1 MRIRLLQILILF
13 LPFFVRAQDPVYT
26 ATFQK
31 SPSLSVGAQDASFS
45 PRGTWLLFTY
55 ASLGGKSYYELF
67 HLPTRK
73 RTGSGELPGT
83 VYSVT
88 WSEDEQQVALSLAG
102 RKVLVA
108 AVNSGF
114 KPLYTTSQEGE
125 PVFRKNT
132 LLLGPRT
139 PQPLYLFGFDSIQV
153 IDPSGRLL
161 RAYETEEYNSYVAG
175 WFDLLRNRFALLDVS
190 GDKYDL
196 YSDKGE
202 LKGTFPLPKLRISSG
217 HAPTADGALF
227 LYHNSDSLIAV
238 ETATGRI
245 LLRISPGQ
253 LASACFTPDNKAVLL
268 ATWDSLFLY
277 GMDGRIRRSR
287 PISKYYTQLGYTAF
301 GSLLVAVNREGYE
314 EFSCKD
320 YFPPDPPPPPKTAP
334 PVTTKP
340 AAPVSPVNKPVPVPP
355 SKPVWKLPYTIR
367 DFVVPFERDSF
378 FLYNA
383 ERGLRYHIK
392 YKRESNM
399 SLFANPYSY
408 IQNFGFSNESKYWNV
423 NVYTLETT
431 EGDARL
437 ASYSE
442 SSQLQDGNL
451 MFGGQNFL
459 ARIPVPPATTLSW
472 SNKLYKDT
480 YFLTATLVDHT
491 WKGRKGKCL
500 VVTRKDPAR
509 GIDESWYYLQG
520 TGLVGIA
527 SGGKMAF
534 ER

>member
-1 MRIRLLQILILF
+1 MHTRLLLILF
-13 LPFFVRAQDPVYT
+13 LPMLLQAQAPVYT
-26 ATFQK
+26 TSFLK
-31 SPSLSVGAQDASFS
+31 NPSQAYGSQEASFS
-45 PRGTWLLFTY
+45 PRGSWLLVTY
-55 ASLGGKSYYELF
+55 SALAGKSFYELY
-67 HLPTRK
+67 HLPSRK
-73 RTGSGELPGT
+73 RTATGELPGSI
-83 VYSVT
+83 YSIA
-88 WSEDEQQVALSLAG
+88 WSEDEQRAALSLPG
-102 RKVLVA
+102 GKVLVA
-108 AVNSGF
+108 SVEKGF
-114 KPLYTTSQEGE
+114 RPLFTTAQEGE

-139 PQPLYLFGFDSIQV
+139 AQPLYLFGMDSIQV
-153 IDPSGRLL
+153 IDPSGKWL
-161 RAYETEEYNSYVAG
+161 RAYETEDFNSYQAG
-175 WFDLLRNRFALLDVS
+175 WFDLLRNRFALMDIS
-190 GDKYDL
+190 GDQYYL
-196 YSDKGE
+196 FSDKGE
-202 LKGTFPLPKLRISSG
+202 PKGSFPLPKLTILTGLR
-217 HAPTADGALF
+217 ATADGALF
-227 LYHNSDSLIAV
+227 LYHNSDSLLVV
-238 ETATGRI
+238 ETVTGRQ
-245 LLRISPGQ
+245 LLRIGGKK

-301 GSLLVAVNREGYE
+301 GSLLVAANRDGFE

-340 AAPVSPVNKPVPVPP
+340 AAPVSPVNKPAPP
-355 SKPVWKLPYTIR
+355 PPAKPVWKLPYTIR
-367 DFVVPFERDSF
+367 DFVVPLERDSF
-378 FLYNA
+378 FLYNT
-383 ERGLRYHIK
+383 ERGLRYHIR
-392 YKRESNM
+392 YKREPNM

-442 SSQLQDGNL
+442 SSQLQNGDL
-451 MFGGQNFL
+451 MFGGQNYL

-480 YFLTATLVDHT
+480 YSLTATLVDHT

-500 VVTRKDPAR
+500 VVTRRDPAR

-520 TGLVGIA
+520 IGLVGIA